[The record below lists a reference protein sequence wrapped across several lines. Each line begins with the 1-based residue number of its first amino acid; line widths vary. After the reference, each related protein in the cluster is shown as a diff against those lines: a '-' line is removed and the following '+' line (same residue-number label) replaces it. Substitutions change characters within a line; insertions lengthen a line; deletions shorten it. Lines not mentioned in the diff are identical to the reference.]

1 MLPAFKARLTVI
13 AENKKSNMERFE
25 KRAAWFKKKKKGL
38 WKASS
43 KEVSMADVEIST
55 TKTKPN
61 FVYLNSKM
69 P

>member
-1 MLPAFKARLTVI
+1 
-13 AENKKSNMERFE
+13 MERFGLE
-25 KRAAWFKKKKKGL
+25 KLKGL

-55 TKTKPN
+55 TKMKPN
-61 FVYLNSKM
+61 IVYLDSQM

>member
-1 MLPAFKARLTVI
+1 
-13 AENKKSNMERFE
+13 MERFE
-25 KRAAWFKKKKKGL
+25 KRAAWFKKKMKGL

-55 TKTKPN
+55 TKMKPN
-61 FVYLNSKM
+61 FMYLNSKM